1 MVKCGGSYSEVK
13 CGVLFQIKRAAPRH
27 CVISRW
33 ARKDHH
39 RQQPRA
45 RMRESCRH
53 PRRSLNP
60 KNVFGRYPQYIL
72 HSYARRVHS
81 VLKARWTTF
90 DGNNGLIVTA
100 HCRQQIMQDNIS
112 IHQLFSFFHHENKN
126 TFKFRLNLNCR
137 LLILKQS
144 KPASVNGLAMGTNW
158 VWRPRACGQWV

>member
-1 MVKCGGSYSEVK
+1 MLASRKKIKLFPLSLSIQAGCQLVVKCGGSYSEVK

-100 HCRQQIMQDNIS
+100 GSR
-112 IHQLFSFFHHENKN
+112 
-126 TFKFRLNLNCR
+126 
-137 LLILKQS
+137 
-144 KPASVNGLAMGTNW
+144 
-158 VWRPRACGQWV
+158 

>member
-1 MVKCGGSYSEVK
+1 MQTSFLYAHIKWNTLLDIIHIYMAENNQYAFTRNNKITCSLRERKLNCFPTASVYIYTSWMPACGKMWYGGSYSEVK

-33 ARKDHH
+33 ARKGRHH
-39 RQQPRA
+39 QPPRA
-45 RMRESCRH
+45 RMRGSCRH

-100 HCRQQIMQDNIS
+100 GSR
-112 IHQLFSFFHHENKN
+112 
-126 TFKFRLNLNCR
+126 
-137 LLILKQS
+137 
-144 KPASVNGLAMGTNW
+144 
-158 VWRPRACGQWV
+158 